1 MKLQFHSYEKKIKEK
16 IDPISTGNNYDKLSK
31 VNLTKQCNYHYQLR
45 KFHWNLILSRPASPQ
60 HSIQFD
66 GQEDI
71 DIKVVDSHYS
81 F

>member
-1 MKLQFHSYEKKIKEK
+1 MNAWRIFFRSSFSQF
-16 IDPISTGNNYDKLSK
+16 DDDGNNYDKLSK

-60 HSIQFD
+60 HLIQFD

>member
-1 MKLQFHSYEKKIKEK
+1 MNAGNFLLEFSFSQF
-16 IDPISTGNNYDKLSK
+16 DDDGNNYDKLSK
-31 VNLTKQCNYHYQLR
+31 VNLTKQCNYQLR

-60 HSIQFD
+60 HLIQFD

-71 DIKVVDSHYS
+71 DIKVVDSHYT